1 MSTRAFVMI
10 ETEVTRLRGVSEELS
25 AVEGV
30 ERVDMVT
37 GPYDA
42 IAVVVGSDLNSIGNM
57 VTSQIHSINGVVRTI
72 TCLAVG

>member
-10 ETEVTRLRGVSEELS
+10 ESEVTRLRDVSEALR
-25 AVEGV
+25 AVDGV

-42 IAVVVGSDLNSIGNM
+42 IAVVVGPDLNAIGDM
-57 VTSQIHSINGVVRTI
+57 VTSRIHSINGVVRTI
-72 TCLAVG
+72 TCLAVQ